1 MAWPMT
7 IIDFQ
12 KAKKQRK
19 TQKSKSAKMRLM
31 CKEGR
36 HKWRIVNE
44 KQFDTKLGKLVT
56 VYQCEY
62 CDKQRVKAL

>member
-1 MAWPMT
+1 MT

-19 TQKSKSAKMRLM
+19 AQQSKSAKMRLM
-31 CKEGR
+31 CNEGR

-44 KQFDTKLGKLVT
+44 KQFDTRSGMLVT

-62 CDKQRVKAL
+62 CEKQHVKAL